1 VKVLVVL
8 TLDVANPE
16 DLPAILEHIAPSM
29 IPAFKGPLRVAI
41 DPIATSV
48 EEYLDAE

>member
-1 VKVLVVL
+1 MKVLVFL

-16 DLPAILEHIAPSM
+16 DLPGILESINPSR